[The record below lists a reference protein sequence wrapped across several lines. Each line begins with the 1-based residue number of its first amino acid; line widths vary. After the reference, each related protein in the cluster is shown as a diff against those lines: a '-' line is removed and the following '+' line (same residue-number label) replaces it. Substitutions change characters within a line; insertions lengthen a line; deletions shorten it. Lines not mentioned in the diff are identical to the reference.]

1 LLLALGDAE
10 RAAGRDRAAAAAWR
24 AAADSAGDFTTM
36 EPVPHSPMTYFS
48 VLAARRL
55 GDEERAGRLT
65 AEFAAYVDT
74 ERRRRAAIDY
84 FATSLP
90 TMLIFHDDI
99 QQTHDDRV
107 ALMDAELAVLDGDP
121 ERARALLE
129 ELQQRDPA
137 DARVRELLRQVQRA
151 PVG

>member
-1 LLLALGDAE
+1 
-10 RAAGRDRAAAAAWR
+10 
-24 AAADSAGDFTTM
+24 
-36 EPVPHSPMTYFS
+36 

-65 AEFAAYVDT
+65 AEFAAYVDA